1 MGRICAKTIEALGV
15 IREKVRMLSLTQ
27 SVVDDCRGTR

>member
-15 IREKVRMLSLTQ
+15 IREKGPHALSELRV
-27 SVVDDCRGTR
+27 S